1 MNPSPASPPPAHPSG
16 RPAPPPVLPVASPL
30 VSPAASA
37 LPPSAAAPLAAYAGA
52 VAACV
57 ATALMATPLIGVVDL
72 ANIVMLFLLVVVL
85 VALSLG
91 RGPAVLAA
99 FLSVALFDFLFVP
112 PRFSLAVVDAQ
123 YLITFAVML
132 AVALLI
138 GQLTARLRLEAEE
151 TARRETQTRALYD
164 MARELSGA
172 VDAAQVQAVAGR
184 FVRNALDAS
193 LTLLL
198 PDAAGHLHPVDAG
211 SDGSDGS
218 GGSDGSDG
226 GKAAGPATRKGV
238 HIPAVHADAVFASGQ
253 AMMFVADQDG
263 FAPAMLFPLS
273 APQRVCGVMVVS
285 AASAERV
292 LPAAR
297 RPLLEAVASLA
308 AIVVE
313 RLDSVAA
320 VQHAQFGI
328 ESERLRSSLLS
339 AVSHDLR
346 TPLTVL
352 VGLADSLA
360 VGKPPLPPA
369 QAETAA
375 AIREQALRMSGL
387 VHNLLDMARLQAGK
401 VCLRREWQPFEEVV
415 GSALSGLE
423 AGLHGRCVRIELP
436 ADLPLLEFDAVL
448 IERVLHNLLE
458 NAAKYAPDGEIS
470 IGARVLPEVVEIAVC
485 DAGPGL
491 PPGGEER
498 LFSLFER
505 GRHEGGTDG
514 AGLGLAICRA
524 IVEAHGG
531 AIRAEPHAGGGACF
545 RFTLPRGTPPAFDAP
560 PGEA

>member
-1 MNPSPASPPPAHPSG
+1 MNPSPASPPPARPSD
-16 RPAPPPVLPVASPL
+16 RPAPSSALPVAPPL
-30 VSPAASA
+30 VSPGASA
-37 LPPSAAAPLAAYAGA
+37 LPPPSATAPPSAYAGA

-198 PDAAGHLHPVDAG
+198 PDAAGHLHPVEAG
-211 SDGSDGS
+211 SG
-218 GGSDGSDG
+218 GSDG
-226 GKAAGPATRKGV
+226 GKAAGGAARKGV

-263 FAPAMLFPLS
+263 FAPAMLFPLT
-273 APQRVCGVMVVS
+273 APQRVCGVMLVS

-292 LPAAR
+292 LPAVR

-313 RLDSVAA
+313 RLLSVAA

-375 AIREQALRMSGL
+375 AIREQALRMSSL

-423 AGLHGRCVRIELP
+423 ASLHGRRVRIDLP

-491 PPGGEER
+491 PPGGAEG

-531 AIRAEPHAGGGACF
+531 AIRAEPHTGGGACF

>member
-1 MNPSPASPPPAHPSG
+1 MNPSPASPPPVRPSD
-16 RPAPPPVLPVASPL
+16 RPAPSSALPVAPPL
-30 VSPAASA
+30 VSPGASA
-37 LPPSAAAPLAAYAGA
+37 LPPPSAAAPPSAYAGA

-198 PDAAGHLHPVDAG
+198 PDAAGHLHPVEAG
-211 SDGSDGS
+211 SG
-218 GGSDGSDG
+218 GSDG
-226 GKAAGPATRKGV
+226 GKAAGGAARKGV

-263 FAPAMLFPLS
+263 FAPAMLFPLT

-313 RLDSVAA
+313 RLLSVAA

-375 AIREQALRMSGL
+375 AIREQALRMSSL

-423 AGLHGRCVRIELP
+423 ASLHGRRVRIDLP

-470 IGARVLPEVVEIAVC
+470 IGVRVLPEVVEIAVC

-491 PPGGEER
+491 PSGGEEG

>member
-1 MNPSPASPPPAHPSG
+1 MNPSPASPPPARPSD
-16 RPAPPPVLPVASPL
+16 RPASSSALPVASPL

-37 LPPSAAAPLAAYAGA
+37 LPPPSAAAPLAAYAGA

-198 PDAAGHLHPVDAG
+198 PDAAGHLRPVDAG
-211 SDGSDGS
+211 SDGR
-218 GGSDGSDG
+218 DGSDG
-226 GKAAGPATRKGV
+226 GKAAGEAARKGV

-263 FAPAMLFPLS
+263 FAPAMLFPLT

-313 RLDSVAA
+313 RLLSAAA

-375 AIREQALRMSGL
+375 AIREQALRMSSL

-423 AGLHGRCVRIELP
+423 ASLHGRRVRIDLP

-485 DAGPGL
+485 DVGPGL
-491 PPGGEER
+491 PPGGAEG